1 MNARVSFSYPFD
13 GHPAPIPRVG
23 LFAFMPDI
31 HLKLFG
37 VSVQAAF
44 AETGAGNAYRRL
56 MRLAAQGNP
65 REKLVLKALNEM
77 LEKVGSQE
85 ATPAFIDDLKRAIAG
100 CIDARQHV
108 ESLTFIE
115 TLFWGLGIEVSEWQ
129 RRHCYLAVLE
139 RSGWRTQQLLE
150 AGDAAGAA
158 DFMTNHSLLSAL
170 LWPEA
175 LEVLRKA
182 PNLQAVSALTTA
194 MSMDAHLG
202 WLAGW
207 DLDDGENKGLESP
220 QFACLIPSRTGHG
233 RNPASLLFDELK
245 RRLRVSSVS
254 AMMNKAS
261 DVPELEIGTLYRWS
275 SGKHFPDPETMAGLM
290 AAHGLEDSKDR
301 LYRQHSAAKLIN
313 LLGYLGQTLSA
324 ISRENGEPPAMWPWP
339 AFPFGHPDFESW
351 AAVRYPYWLAYHREK
366 GAVLAE
372 LAKAAHGT
380 SCQ

>member
-1 MNARVSFSYPFD
+1 MNAQVLFSYPFD

-23 LFAFMPDI
+23 LFAYMPDI
-31 HLKLFG
+31 YLKLFG
-37 VSVQAAF
+37 MSVQAAF

-56 MRLAAQGNP
+56 TRLAAQGNP

-77 LEKVGSQE
+77 LEKLGSQD
-85 ATPAFIDDLKRAIAG
+85 ATPAFIDDLKRAIGG
-100 CIDARQHV
+100 CADARQYV

-115 TLFWGLGIEVSEWQ
+115 TLFFGLGIEVSEWQ
-129 RRHCYLAVLE
+129 RQHCYLAVLE
-139 RSGWRTQQLLE
+139 RSGRQTQQLLE

-158 DFMTNHSLLSAL
+158 DFMTNHPLLSTL

-182 PNLQAVSALTTA
+182 PNLQAISALTAA

-207 DLDDGENKGLESP
+207 DLDEAENKGLESP
-220 QFACLIPSRTGHG
+220 QFACLIPSQSRRL
-233 RNPASLLFDELK
+233 RNPASLFFDELK

-254 AMMNKAS
+254 AMLDKAS
-261 DVPELEIGTLYRWS
+261 VVPEVEIGTLYRWS
-275 SGKHFPDPETMAGLM
+275 SGKHFPDLERMTKLI
-290 AAHGLEDSKDR
+290 AAHGIRNPKDM

-313 LLGYLGQTLSA
+313 LLGYIGQSLSV

-339 AFPFGHPDFESW
+339 AYPFGHPDFESW
-351 AAVRYPYWLAYHREK
+351 AAARYPYWLDYHREK
-366 GAVLAE
+366 GADLAE
-372 LAKAAHGT
+372 LAKAA
-380 SCQ
+380 